1 MDVFVFRRVQGQELA
16 DLEDAAEVAGVPEDV
31 APDGGLEALVERERS
46 FGADDFGDAV
56 EEAGVFCCLRGV
68 YNTDTIIS
76 CVSGV

>member
-46 FGADDFGDAV
+46 FGADDFG
-56 EEAGVFCCLRGV
+56 
-68 YNTDTIIS
+68 
-76 CVSGV
+76 